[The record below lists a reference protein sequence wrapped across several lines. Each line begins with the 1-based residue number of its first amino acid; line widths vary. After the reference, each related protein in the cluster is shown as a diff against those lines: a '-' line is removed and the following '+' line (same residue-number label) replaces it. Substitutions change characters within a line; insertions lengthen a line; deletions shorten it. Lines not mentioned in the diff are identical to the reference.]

1 MRHQA
6 SLPEEPLYAR
16 RATIRFPGR
25 PDLDSSAV
33 ASSGDLR
40 SELSRL
46 TRSSVPGLA
55 VVVAAGDEIRREDS
69 SGLADLESGA
79 PTTPDTVHLW
89 FSMTKIVTATAAMQ
103 LAERG
108 SLSLDDPVR
117 RFVPEYPKPRIGWP
131 EVLVRHLLSH
141 SAGLANPVPV
151 RWVHLAGAQG
161 RDSRAFAR
169 ELLARHKRLRFPAG
183 SKAAYSNLG
192 YIVLGEVIAAAAGMR
207 YEDYV
212 RKHILDPLS
221 MGRTGFGYEGLG
233 DDVATGYQRL
243 LSPMTP
249 LVRLLLPSGIMGRRA
264 GHFVSFNRFCVDG
277 AAYGGLIGP
286 AREAA
291 RFMALH
297 VHDGELEGVRLLSA
311 DSVKEMQRIQAS
323 ARKLQV
329 GFGWFRRGRDV
340 SDGARHLE
348 HLGGG
353 GGFWNM
359 MRIYP
364 GRRRGVLA
372 MGNST
377 TYDHA
382 SIARAAMAA
391 EGD

>member
-1 MRHQA
+1 MPIPRG
-6 SLPEEPLYAR
+6 
-16 RATIRFPGR
+16 RAY
-25 PDLDSSAV
+25 LDSPAV

-55 VVVAAGDEIRREDS
+55 VVVVGGDEIRREES

-79 PTTPDTVHLW
+79 PTTPETAHLW

-117 RFVPEYPKPRIGWP
+117 RFVPEFPKPRNGWP
-131 EVLVRHLLSH
+131 QVLVRHLLSH

-151 RWVHLAGAQG
+151 RWVHLADTPG
-161 RDSRAFAR
+161 RDPRSFAR

-183 SKAAYSNLG
+183 SKATYSNLG

-212 RKHILDPLS
+212 RKHILEPLS

-233 DDVATGYQRL
+233 EDVATGYQRL

-249 LVRLLLPSGIMGRRA
+249 LFRLLLPSGIMGRRA
-264 GHFVSFNRFCVDG
+264 GRFVSFNRFCVDG

-297 VHDGELEGVRLLSA
+297 VNEGELEGVRLLSA
-311 DSVKEMQRIQAS
+311 DSVKEMQTIQAS

-329 GFGWFRRGRDV
+329 GFGWFRRGKDAADR
-340 SDGARHLE
+340 AEHLE

-364 GRRRGVLA
+364 GRRTGVLA

-377 TYDHA
+377 SYDHA
-382 SIARAAMAA
+382 SIARAAVSAA
-391 EGD
+391 GE